1 MANVHNI
8 GDYTPK
14 FTDTFFF
21 DTNVWIYLFCP
32 IANNRDKEQRAYSN
46 FYKLL
51 IQGDKGIFVNS
62 LVLSEFANTYLRID
76 FNLWKEAN
84 KIFRADYKR
93 DFVGT
98 DRFKETVGDIKLAI
112 KVILSKSQ
120 RMTDNFNSISIDNL
134 FSEFGKSDFND
145 SYYIELARMND
156 WKIVTHDADF
166 FKDNSVS
173 VDIIT
178 ANI

>member
-1 MANVHNI
+1 MADVHKI
-8 GDYTPK
+8 SDYTPK

-32 IANNRDKEQRAYSN
+32 IANNREREQKAYSK
-46 FYKLL
+46 FYKQL

-62 LVLSEFANTYLRID
+62 LVLSEFANRYLRID
-76 FNLWKEAN
+76 FNLWKEDN
-84 KIFRADYKR
+84 KQYSADYKR

-98 DRFKETVGDIKLAI
+98 DRFMETVEDIKQAI
-112 KVILSKSQ
+112 KIILSKSE

-134 FSEFGKSDFND
+134 FSEFGTSDFND
-145 SYYIELARMND
+145 SYYIELARMNN

-166 FKDNSVS
+166 FKNNSVQ
-173 VDIIT
+173 VEVIT

>member
-8 GDYTPK
+8 GGYTPK
-14 FTDTFFF
+14 FTDTYFF
-21 DTNVWIYLFCP
+21 DTNVWIYLFGP
-32 IANNRDKEQRAYSN
+32 IANNRKREQKEYSN

-51 IQGDKGIFVNS
+51 IQGGKGIFVNS
-62 LVLSEFANTYLRID
+62 LVLSEFANTGLRID
-76 FNLWKEAN
+76 FNLWKKEEQ
-84 KIFRADYKR
+84 KFDADYKR

-98 DRFKETVGDIKLAI
+98 DRFKGTVDDIKQAI
-112 KVILSKSQ
+112 KAILSKSE
-120 RMTDNFNSISIDNL
+120 RMTDNFNSISIANL

-145 SYYIELARMND
+145 AYYIELARMND

-166 FKDNSVS
+166 FTDNSVN